1 MISYF
6 ITYLP
11 INLEKKSFKRN
22 LFESKK
28 KKKHCHFIPREEI
41 KKKCIFKKQT
51 YFDKEKN
58 VSLDCDV
65 TVNLFSCVPSYI
77 FLGIKFKESW

>member
-6 ITYLP
+6 NTYLP
-11 INLEKKSFKRN
+11 LNLEKKSFKRN

-41 KKKCIFKKQT
+41 KRKCIFKKWT
-51 YFDKEKN
+51 YFEEEEN
-58 VSLDCDV
+58 VSLDCDMMSQLTYFHVFQV
-65 TVNLFSCVPSYI
+65 TYF
-77 FLGIKFKESW
+77 